1 MRLGSDMVI
10 RYINRLHPDYSLD
23 QVIGRSAFDFI
34 EPANRASTR
43 EAYKRVLATGE
54 SETITVTTTGPSSDS
69 RPLYEVTIGRF
80 SVSPGVYELC
90 IVTHDVTEHV
100 RREADL
106 RASQEKLRHALQASQ
121 MGLWSWEVEGDKVE
135 WDERMHAITLCDTPL
150 ALPAWTELLAHPDD
164 RAQLVAGQSEVLAG
178 RFPSGTHRILRRDGS
193 VRWILTTGELFLDE
207 DGNLERILGGVL
219 DVTEQRNL
227 EEQLQHAQR
236 METVGNLA
244 AGITHNFNNML
255 MVIQPSLDIIEG
267 LLPEEHREWAQH
279 ASLASDR
286 AAEVVG
292 QLMTFAGQGR
302 KHQQAWFGIADVCR
316 EAVAICE
323 RTTERHIALHF
334 ETTSNA
340 AIWCE
345 AGDLEQVVMNVLLNA
360 RDAIAEMPASASPA
374 IWVKVRETAIDD
386 EKCEVLVE
394 IRDNGPGM
402 DAATR
407 ERIFDPFFS
416 TKKDAGTGLGL
427 SSSRTIVEGL
437 GGAFQCESAPGRGA
451 KFILRM
457 PAAVRANP
465 KVASKEKAKRVTLEG
480 NVLIVDD
487 EEAICRI
494 VTLLLSRLGM
504 TVSAVHSVAEGR
516 EHLTLHSNYDLVLLD
531 RSMPGAPGRELLPD
545 LRASMPKA
553 KVLFFSGH
561 ELSASERALVDG
573 SVRKPIHGEPLV
585 NAVAAALGQALE

>member
-1 MRLGSDMVI
+1 MVI
-10 RYINRLHPDYSLD
+10 CYLNRLRPGFDLD

-34 EPANRASTR
+34 PPPNRAHVR
-43 EAYKRVLATGE
+43 EVYERVLATGE
-54 SETITVTTTGPSSDS
+54 SETIAVTTTGPRADS
-69 RPLYEVTIGRF
+69 QPLYEVTVGRYG
-80 SVSPGVYELC
+80 VSPGVYELC

-100 RREADL
+100 HREADL

-121 MGLWSWEVEGDKVE
+121 IGLWSWELEGDKVE

-150 ALPAWTELLAHPDD
+150 ALPAWTEILAHPDD

-193 VRWILTTGELFLDE
+193 VRWILTTGELFLDAE
-207 DGNLERILGGVL
+207 GNLERILGGVL
-219 DVTEQRNL
+219 DITEQRNL
-227 EEQLQHAQR
+227 EEQLQHAQK

-255 MVIQPSLDIIEG
+255 MVIQPCLDIIEG
-267 LLPEEHREWAQH
+267 LLAEEHREWARH

-302 KHQQAWFGIADVCR
+302 KHQQSWFGITEVCR

-323 RTTERHIALHF
+323 RTFDRHIGLHF
-334 ETTSNA
+334 ESTSNA

-345 AGDLEQVVMNVLLNA
+345 AGDLEQVIMNVLLNA
-360 RDAIAEMPASASPA
+360 RDALAEMPTSAGPA
-374 IWVKVRETAIDD
+374 IWVKVHETAIDG

-407 ERIFDPFFS
+407 ERVFDPFFS
-416 TKKDAGTGLGL
+416 TKKDTGTGLGL

-437 GGAFQCESAPGRGA
+437 GGKFGCESAPGRGA
-451 KFILRM
+451 NFILRM
-457 PAAVRANP
+457 PAALGAIP
-465 KVASKEKAKRVTLEG
+465 AVASKAKVKRVALEG
-480 NVLIVDD
+480 RVLIVDD

-494 VTLLLSRLGM
+494 VTLLLSRRGM
-504 TVSAVHSVAEGR
+504 TVSVVNSVAEGR
-516 EHLTLHSNYDLVLLD
+516 EHLKEHKDYDLVLLD

-573 SVRKPIHGEPLV
+573 SIRKPIHGEPLV
-585 NAVAAALGQALE
+585 NAVAAALGLAAK